1 MREKTADALLASAI
15 KDIEELE
22 ALVVMLENINIDT
35 GPTKLAS
42 KFREM
47 ANLFDRLPLIA
58 NDFAVIKRR
67 LRGMLSSDP
76 DRTPKAVSLR
86 DFAAVEVDGREST
99 DEKRRE
105 TQRGLGIPL
114 PKKE

>member
-1 MREKTADALLASAI
+1 
-15 KDIEELE
+15 
-22 ALVVMLENINIDT
+22 
-35 GPTKLAS
+35 
-42 KFREM
+42 M

-86 DFAAVEVDGREST
+86 DFAAVEIDGRDNPV
-99 DEKRRE
+99 DEKRKE

-114 PKKE
+114 PKKEP